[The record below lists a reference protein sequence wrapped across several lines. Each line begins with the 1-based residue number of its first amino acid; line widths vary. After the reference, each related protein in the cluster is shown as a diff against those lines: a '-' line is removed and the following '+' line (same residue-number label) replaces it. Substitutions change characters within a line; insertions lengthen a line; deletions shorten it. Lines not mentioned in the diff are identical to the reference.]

1 MEIKNIFLAKKVFG
15 KDFSVLSVRSWIEQF
30 ESRRNNNQGIDILGP
45 DLEKMN
51 LGGRESNG

>member
-30 ESRRNNNQGIDILGP
+30 ESRRNNN
-45 DLEKMN
+45 
-51 LGGRESNG
+51 